1 MKAKRNIILTT
12 ALFSAAALPAL
23 AAEPETTDK
32 EVAAAEE
39 VKAEAQ
45 PKIKQT
51 NYTDDYEKFRF
62 GGYGE
67 MERTVFRVRT
77 TVIHVNTE
85 AR

>member
-23 AAEPETTDK
+23 ATEPETTEK
-32 EVAAAEE
+32 EVAIASE

-45 PKIKQT
+45 PKVKQT

-67 MERTVFRVRT
+67 MVASFMDYGKNRFFGSELR
-77 TVIHVNTE
+77 
-85 AR
+85 